1 MKDKDALD
9 ALSDALGY
17 IHYNKAWIKNNNKL
31 RIENV
36 IFNGPATIVF
46 WSDKTKTIIKCSSEE
61 QRFDEEKGLAMAILK
76 KIWEVSGME
85 GSYYRQ
91 IFKKWIKEE
100 EEPLSL
106 NLVAEYFKK
115 ATECNRELVKKLKE
129 KENDSN

>member
-9 ALSDALGY
+9 ALSDAFRRVN
-17 IHYNKAWIKNNNKL
+17 YNKACMIKNNNKL

-46 WSDKTKTIIKCSSEE
+46 WSDKTKTVIKCSSEE
-61 QRFDEEKGLAMAILK
+61 ERFDEEKGLAMAILK

-100 EEPLSL
+100 
-106 NLVAEYFKK
+106 
-115 ATECNRELVKKLKE
+115 RR
-129 KENDSN
+129 